1 MAGMAEAHA
10 VRPCLL
16 KRPRHK
22 NAYHKTKNTSAINQK
37 NFALINCCITKVESI
52 ASRAFSLLAQRVPVI
67 SIEEP
72 NNLDHPV
79 TLFALEHGATD
90 DKVAH
95 ALSHLEFLSWR
106 VRHPET
112 AERWDPL
119 SLSLSDFIGG
129 DLSPNCWKWEGIFPS
144 SPVIASWL
152 IEQLPHR

>member
-1 MAGMAEAHA
+1 M
-10 VRPCLL
+10 
-16 KRPRHK
+16 
-22 NAYHKTKNTSAINQK
+22 T
-37 NFALINCCITKVESI
+37 
-52 ASRAFSLLAQRVPVI
+52 

-72 NNLDHPV
+72 NNQDHPV
-79 TLFALEHGATD
+79 TLFGHIAPRFEQIELSHWTAVVLAWLARYDGINRCYFEDEEESPAYEVLHCISELEHGTTAD
-90 DKVAH
+90 EVAH
-95 ALSHLEFLSWR
+95 ALSHLEFLTWR

-129 DLSPNCWKWEGIFPS
+129 DLSPNCWKWEGTFPS

>member
-1 MAGMAEAHA
+1 M
-10 VRPCLL
+10 
-16 KRPRHK
+16 
-22 NAYHKTKNTSAINQK
+22 
-37 NFALINCCITKVESI
+37 
-52 ASRAFSLLAQRVPVI
+52 I

-79 TLFALEHGATD
+79 TLFALEHEATD
-90 DKVAH
+90 DEVAH